1 MIFLYN
7 VFKDS
12 RVREVLEDLEKVKRK
27 ALEDLEKARGKAADE
42 LEKAKEKATE
52 ELEKAR
58 GKAAEELRLA
68 QLKTVKLSK
77 IRYCSCHF
85 PHGTFDCLLSIL
97 MY

>member
-12 RVREVLEDLEKVKRK
+12 RYQKALEDLEKVKR
-27 ALEDLEKARGKAADE
+27 KARGKAADE